1 MVDIPSSTFENPRR
15 SLTFQS
21 TMARTKDK
29 KAYYLAKRA
38 NELATVAACM
48 DGWLRRSHDSLEK
61 KIEELQSEIC
71 GLICEKDEEER
82 KFERMRLEL
91 YRRCTAMLQSRD
103 RQIEEMQ
110 SNWEDLSNT
119 LHRALTDLE
128 TYRMINRRL
137 TEQLL
142 DCTCKESETEWEDL
156 TTQ

>member
-1 MVDIPSSTFENPRR
+1 
-15 SLTFQS
+15 
-21 TMARTKDK
+21 MARTKDR
-29 KAYYLAKRA
+29 KAYYQAKRA
-38 NELATVAACM
+38 NELATVATCM
-48 DGWLRRSHDSLEK
+48 DGWLRRSNASLEK
-61 KIEELQSEIC
+61 KIEELQSEVC
-71 GLICEKDEEER
+71 GLISEKDEEER

-91 YRRCTAMLQSRD
+91 YRRCTAMLQNRD

-142 DCTCKESETEWEDL
+142 DCTCRESETECEDL
-156 TTQ
+156 TSQ